1 MGNYSPR
8 NIELPKGTKIK
19 RVQGWITWTAG
30 RQDPF
35 SLTGSLDP
43 KILGTVSTV
52 LMEGRVGCPRQ
63 NEKQLVALAAWLTA
77 SQGETGCKR
86 LESEG
91 ILNQGKTQG
100 KRGRR

>member
-19 RVQGWITWTAG
+19 RVQGWITWTVG

-52 LMEGRVGCPRQ
+52 LPEGRVGCPRQ
-63 NEKQLVALAAWLTA
+63 NEKHWRALAAWLTE
-77 SQGETGCKR
+77 SQAETGRKR
-86 LESEG
+86 LGS
-91 ILNQGKTQG
+91 G
-100 KRGRR
+100 KRARR